1 VTGPVREAGLQVR
14 DVAVHFGVTRVLAGV
29 SLDVARG
36 EFVALLGP
44 SGCGKTTLMRAIAG
58 IQPVESGR
66 VVIDGRDVTGAHPSA
81 RDVAMV
87 FQSYALYPHLTVAQN
102 IAVPL
107 ALRRLSLGQRLP
119 LLGAVWPGA
128 RAGRAAIASEVAAMA
143 QSLGLGA
150 LLERKPGQ
158 LSGGQRQR
166 VALARAVVRRPSVF
180 LMDEPLSNLDASLRV
195 STRQEI
201 VAVHRRAGAATL
213 YVTHDQTEALTMAD
227 RVAVMLGGEI
237 LQVASPREIYDRPAE
252 LRVARFIGSPRINE
266 LPAVADAAGRLSLAG
281 RPLPLRVAARGPVT
295 LALRPE
301 QLRPAAEGLPARL
314 RHAEFL
320 GDATLWHCELP
331 DVPEPVVLRVPPAA
345 VTGAELHLDFLPSDA
360 LVFGAD
366 GRRLP
371 AEALAPTHA

>member
-1 VTGPVREAGLQVR
+1 MPIPPQAGLQVC
-14 DVAVHFGVTRVLAGV
+14 DAAVRFGATRVLSGV

-58 IQPVESGR
+58 IQPVEAGR
-66 VVIDGRDVTGAHPSA
+66 VLIGGRDVTRAHPSA

-119 LLGAVWPGA
+119 LLGAVWPGG
-128 RAGRAAIASEVAAMA
+128 RAGRAAIAAEAAAMA
-143 QSLGLGA
+143 QSLGLAG
-150 LLERKPGQ
+150 LLDRKPGQ

-237 LQVASPREIYDRPAE
+237 LQIGSPREVYERPAD
-252 LRVARFIGSPRINE
+252 LRVAQFIGSPRINE
-266 LPAVADAAGRLSLAG
+266 LPATADAGGRLSLGGQA
-281 RPLPLRVAARGPVT
+281 LPLRVA
-295 LALRPE
+295 
-301 QLRPAAEGLPARL
+301 
-314 RHAEFL
+314 
-320 GDATLWHCELP
+320 
-331 DVPEPVVLRVPPAA
+331 
-345 VTGAELHLDFLPSDA
+345 
-360 LVFGAD
+360 
-366 GRRLP
+366 RRTK
-371 AEALAPTHA
+371 LAPHRSRHPGAQRTQ